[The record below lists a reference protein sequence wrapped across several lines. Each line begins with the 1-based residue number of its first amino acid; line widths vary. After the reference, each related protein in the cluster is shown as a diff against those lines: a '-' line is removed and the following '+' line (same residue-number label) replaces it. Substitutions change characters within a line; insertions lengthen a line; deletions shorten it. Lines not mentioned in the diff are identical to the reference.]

1 MISHSLSVP
10 PSPRDDRRDSIDLH
24 VGQRIKAKRILQNMS
39 QERLARALGISY
51 QQLQRYE
58 SGKGRLPC
66 SMLYRAAEAL
76 DVPVGFFFEQMPGTS
91 DAPTGRQPD
100 KAALSAARN
109 MQAIDPNV
117 RECLMRLI
125 DVLGKS
131 ERQVK
136 TGK

>member
-1 MISHSLSVP
+1 MICQSLSVQ
-10 PSPRDDRRDSIDLH
+10 SAPREDRRDSIDRH
-24 VGQRIKAKRILQNMS
+24 VGQRIKAKRILENMS

-66 SMLYRAAEAL
+66 SMLYRAAEAMA
-76 DVPVGFFFEQMPGTS
+76 VPVGFFFEQMPGTS

-117 RECLMRLI
+117 RESLMRLI
-125 DVLGKS
+125 DVLSKQ
-131 ERQVK
+131 ERQAK
-136 TGK
+136 AGK

>member
-1 MISHSLSVP
+1 MISNSLCVQ
-10 PSPRDDRRDSIDLH
+10 SPARDERRDSIDRH
-24 VGQRIKAKRILQNMS
+24 VGQRIKAKRILENMS

-66 SMLYRAAEAL
+66 SMMYRAAEAL
-76 DVPVGFFFEQMPGTS
+76 GVPVGFFFEQMPGTS

-109 MQAIDPNV
+109 LQAVEPNT

-125 DVLGKS
+125 DVLSKP
-131 ERQVK
+131 ERQAK
-136 TGK
+136 AGK